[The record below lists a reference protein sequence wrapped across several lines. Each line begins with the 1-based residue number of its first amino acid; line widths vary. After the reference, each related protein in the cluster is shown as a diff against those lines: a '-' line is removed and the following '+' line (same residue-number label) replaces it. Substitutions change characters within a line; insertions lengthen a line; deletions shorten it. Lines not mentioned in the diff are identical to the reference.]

1 MDGPALMDT
10 SFIDLVLNGGPLGLF
25 AGYLIYQTK
34 SMQSRFDKMS
44 EKSESRE
51 DDLRARYD
59 KVITDLQS
67 EKVTIQTENQQS
79 VVTLSSKLDM
89 VERNLGELEK
99 KLDRVILNL
108 DNISQIVQELRMKD
122 IARDTRE

>member
-1 MDGPALMDT
+1 MEQTFL
-10 SFIDLVLNGGPLGLF
+10 DLVLNGGPLGLF
-25 AGYLIYQTK
+25 AGYLIFQTK
-34 SMQSRFDKMS
+34 SMQKRFDAMS

-67 EKVTIQTENQQS
+67 EKSSIQAENQQS
-79 VVTLSSKLDM
+79 VITLTTKLDLL
-89 VERNLGELEK
+89 ERNLTELEK
-99 KLDRVILNL
+99 KLDRVILSL
-108 DNISQIVQELRMKD
+108 DNMSQIVQELRMKD

>member
-1 MDGPALMDT
+1 MDGAALMDT
-10 SFIDLVLNGGPLGLF
+10 SFIDLVLNGGQLGLF

>member
-1 MDGPALMDT
+1 
-10 SFIDLVLNGGPLGLF
+10 
-25 AGYLIYQTK
+25 
-34 SMQSRFDKMS
+34 MS

-79 VVTLSSKLDM
+79 VVTLSTKLDI

>member
-1 MDGPALMDT
+1 MEQTFL
-10 SFIDLVLNGGPLGLF
+10 DLVLNGGPLGLF
-25 AGYLIYQTK
+25 AGYLIFQTK
-34 SMQSRFDKMS
+34 SMQKRFDAMS

-67 EKVTIQTENQQS
+67 EKSTIQAENQQS
-79 VVTLSSKLDM
+79 VITLTTKLDLL
-89 VERNLGELEK
+89 ERNLTELEK
-99 KLDRVILNL
+99 KLDRVILSL
-108 DNISQIVQELRMKD
+108 DNMSQIVQELRMKD

>member
-1 MDGPALMDT
+1 M
-10 SFIDLVLNGGPLGLF
+10 
-25 AGYLIYQTK
+25 
-34 SMQSRFDKMS
+34 
-44 EKSESRE
+44 
-51 DDLRARYD
+51 RARYD

-89 VERNLGELEK
+89 VERNLGDLEK

>member
-1 MDGPALMDT
+1 MEQTFL
-10 SFIDLVLNGGPLGLF
+10 DLVLNGGPLGLF
-25 AGYLIYQTK
+25 AGYLIFQTK
-34 SMQSRFDKMS
+34 SMQKRFDAMS

-59 KVITDLQS
+59 KVITDLQG
-67 EKVTIQTENQQS
+67 EKATIQTEQQQS
-79 VVTLSSKLDM
+79 VLTLSTKMEL

-99 KLDRVILNL
+99 KVDRVILSL
-108 DNISQIVQELRMKD
+108 DNLSSIVQELRMKD